1 MTSVP
6 QFSFLFLFWFYW
18 ILDDKVV
25 QYSITP
31 ASCVLNITQ
40 SPHCT
45 STHPGLSNNT
55 KSAQEVLW
63 FGRSQ
68 ADKTK
73 QNKTSKLPF
82 LNSRITMG
90 VIKTKEQEC
99 NKRGWILQLIVGNL
113 WKVRVWGLHSHSYS
127 TVMWS
132 ISCIIWWQ
140 LFVEFFWRFLI
151 FQSNFDF
158 FFVIL
163 HLSLRFW
170 LQQIEKIKN
179 KNPSLPGGFV
189 IFFGSQ
195 ICLLTFT
202 FDEHLL
208 LLQISESFC
217 FASSRCQRICDKRKN
232 PSVF

>member
-1 MTSVP
+1 MMSVP
-6 QFSFLFLFWFYW
+6 QFSFLFIFL
-18 ILDDKVV
+18 ILLNSRWQNCPIFDN
-25 QYSITP
+25 
-31 ASCVLNITQ
+31 SCTICLNITK

-73 QNKTSKLPF
+73 QNKQTTF
-82 LNSRITMG
+82 LNSSITKG
-90 VIKTKEQEC
+90 VTKTKEPEC

-140 LFVEFFWRFLI
+140 LFVELF
-151 FQSNFDF
+151 
-158 FFVIL
+158 
-163 HLSLRFW
+163 
-170 LQQIEKIKN
+170 
-179 KNPSLPGGFV
+179 
-189 IFFGSQ
+189 
-195 ICLLTFT
+195 
-202 FDEHLL
+202 
-208 LLQISESFC
+208 
-217 FASSRCQRICDKRKN
+217 
-232 PSVF
+232 